1 MARVEGTVI
10 IENAQI
16 IFRNFSGKEGMY
28 NKAGERD
35 FCVIL
40 DPDVAEEMAR
50 DGWNIKTLKEREEG
64 VPGSPYVNVNV
75 SFKGRPPT
83 IYMITSRG
91 RTAVTEDIVELLD
104 FVEFKTADLILNPYN
119 WDVNG
124 NRGVKA
130 YLKSLYVT
138 IEEDFLDLKYREVP
152 DAQSPVDHG

>member
-10 IENAQI
+10 IENANI

-40 DPDVAEEMAR
+40 DPDVAEEMDR

-83 IYMITSRG
+83 IFMITSRG
-91 RTAVTEDIVELLD
+91 RTAVTEDIVDLLD

-124 NRGVKA
+124 NKGVKA

-138 IEEDFLDLKYREVP
+138 IEEDYLDLKYSDVP
-152 DAQSPVDHG
+152 DAQQPHE